1 MGVTLTH
8 TPPLKALMKQKNE
21 DDDIRELLLTMRDVL
36 EFVEEVDALPKIR
49 NLQST
54 VSSMMKQ
61 IYECSLF
68 IQEYSK
74 RGLASAC
81 SCASI

>member
-1 MGVTLTH
+1 M
-8 TPPLKALMKQKNE
+8 N
-21 DDDIRELLLTMRDVL
+21 DNIRKHLLTMREVL

-68 IQEYSK
+68 IQEYTK
-74 RGLASAC
+74 LGLASMC
-81 SCASI
+81 PQLPSMRKWLGLTSLI

>member
-1 MGVTLTH
+1 
-8 TPPLKALMKQKNE
+8 MKEQKT
-21 DDDIRELLLTMRDVL
+21 DDDIRKLLLTMREIL
-36 EFVEEVDALPKIR
+36 EFVQDVDALPKMR

-68 IQEYSK
+68 IQEYTK
-74 RGLASAC
+74 LGLASTY
-81 SCASI
+81 S

>member
-1 MGVTLTH
+1 
-8 TPPLKALMKQKNE
+8 MKEQKM
-21 DDDIRELLLTMRDVL
+21 DDDTRKLLLTMREVL

-68 IQEYSK
+68 IQEYAK
-74 RGLASAC
+74 LGLARTC
-81 SCASI
+81 SQPSSK